1 MDRFTALDRSVPLE
15 KVHFLASTVSSKILN
30 TIAKAEGVNFTETLT
45 GFKHMGNQAD
55 ILMKRGEVQSNKF
68 ILFVNLSYPAS
79 YAQVVLFAYEEAI
92 GFMCG
97 TEVLDKDGVSAAV
110 VVAELIRHLET
121 RGLLLTDQLQR
132 LYSTYGYHHSLNSY
146 YLCHEPATTDR
157 IFARIRNYA
166 GTGVGYPDTFC
177 GGRYRVTG
185 VRDLTTGYDSTQV
198 GVWVADT
205 LCSDE
210 SPRPT

>member
-79 YAQVVLFAYEEAI
+79 FAQVVLFAYEEAI

-146 YLCHEPATTDR
+146 YLCHDPATTDR

-166 GTGVGYPDTFC
+166 GGAAAGAGAGAAYPDTFR

-198 GVWVADT
+198 GVWVQ
-205 LCSDE
+205 L
-210 SPRPT
+210 

>member
-1 MDRFTALDRSVPLE
+1 M
-15 KVHFLASTVSSKILN
+15 
-30 TIAKAEGVNFTETLT
+30 
-45 GFKHMGNQAD
+45 
-55 ILMKRGEVQSNKF
+55 
-68 ILFVNLSYPAS
+68 
-79 YAQVVLFAYEEAI
+79 VLFAYEEAI

-146 YLCHEPATTDR
+146 YLCHDPATTDR

-166 GTGVGYPDTFC
+166 GGAGAGAGAAYPDTFC
-177 GGRYRVTG
+177 EGRYRVTG

-198 GVWVADT
+198 GVADT
-205 LCSDE
+205 FCSYE

>member
-1 MDRFTALDRSVPLE
+1 M
-15 KVHFLASTVSSKILN
+15 
-30 TIAKAEGVNFTETLT
+30 
-45 GFKHMGNQAD
+45 
-55 ILMKRGEVQSNKF
+55 
-68 ILFVNLSYPAS
+68 
-79 YAQVVLFAYEEAI
+79 FAYEEAI

-146 YLCHEPATTDR
+146 YLCHDPATTDR

-166 GTGVGYPDTFC
+166 GGAAAGAGAAYPDTFC

-198 GVWVADT
+198 GVWVKDT
-205 LCSDE
+205 FRSDE
-210 SPRPT
+210 SPRPLNDNYS